1 MKYIVVNFLL
11 LLFIPAVF
19 ADQNTYLFE
28 EANKLYQKE
37 QYAQAIQKYEE
48 VLANNYESWELYYNL
63 GNAYYKDKQL
73 GMAILN
79 YERALRLNPKHEDIL
94 FNLELANL
102 AVVDKIN
109 IPPDFFLFKIF
120 SDFKNYFSLNLLT
133 IFVIVSY
140 VCLILF
146 TIIRILV
153 GKRIIRQISAGSI
166 FVMLIIFVLF
176 ASILGL
182 RIHDKNNIKYGIII
196 VNKVDV
202 KSSPEKNSTELFSL
216 HEGIKMQVQKQVNNV
231 YQIRLRDGKVGWV
244 TKGVLVII

>member
-1 MKYIVVNFLL
+1 MKYIVVSCLL
-11 LLFIPAVF
+11 LLFIPVVF

-73 GMAILN
+73 GKAILN

-102 AVVDKIN
+102 SVVDKIN

-133 IFVIVSY
+133 IVVIVSY

-146 TIIRILV
+146 TIIRIFV

-216 HEGIKMQVQKQVNNV
+216 HEGLKMQVQKQVNNW

-244 TKGVLVII
+244 TKGVLEII